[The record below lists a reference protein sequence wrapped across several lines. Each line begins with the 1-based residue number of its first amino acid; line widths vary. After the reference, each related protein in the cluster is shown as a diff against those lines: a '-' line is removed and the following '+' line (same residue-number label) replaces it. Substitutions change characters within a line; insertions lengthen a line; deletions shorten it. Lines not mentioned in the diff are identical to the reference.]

1 MLGHTGLLGAAYS
14 LHVAIAIA
22 VKCHRWTN
30 ARPSVYALGA
40 IGARA
45 KEMGY
50 GDWPRRSQLRSP
62 EIRSSLAFLL
72 SPLDSFALEAG
83 RKPSSVLRDERK
95 SSSSSD
101 RRHAAK

>member
-1 MLGHTGLLGAAYS
+1 M
-14 LHVAIAIA
+14 
-22 VKCHRWTN
+22 KCHRWTN
-30 ARPSVYALGA
+30 ARPSVYASGA

-45 KEMGY
+45 KGMGY
-50 GDWPRRSQLRSP
+50 GDWPRRLQLRNP
-62 EIRSSLAFLL
+62 KIRSSLAFLL
-72 SPLDSFALEAG
+72 SSLDPFAFEAG